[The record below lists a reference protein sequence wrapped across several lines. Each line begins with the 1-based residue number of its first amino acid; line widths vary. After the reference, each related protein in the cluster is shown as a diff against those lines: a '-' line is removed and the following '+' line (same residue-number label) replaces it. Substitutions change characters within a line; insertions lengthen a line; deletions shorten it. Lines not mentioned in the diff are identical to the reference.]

1 MSDLSEISKNENGE
15 GSMSRNAIKYLA
27 MAAMFCNHFAYIFLK
42 EGSTGQEVMVDIG
55 YSHYYVLF
63 PCGRIS
69 LHKICKELCTAAACI
84 RDPFT
89 DTLHAG
95 IETDEPE
102 HDVQP
107 SSMSGSGVG
116 CRSCKT

>member
-55 YSHYYVLF
+55 Y
-63 PCGRIS
+63 
-69 LHKICKELCTAAACI
+69 
-84 RDPFT
+84 FT
-89 DTLHAG
+89 DSLHAG

>member
-1 MSDLSEISKNENGE
+1 
-15 GSMSRNAIKYLA
+15 MSRKAIKYLA

-55 YSHYYVLF
+55 YFTAITMCYFIVEGYHYTRSVKNYALRLLVF
-63 PCGRIS
+63 GI
-69 LHKICKELCTAAACI
+69 LHV
-84 RDPFT
+84 
-89 DTLHAG
+89 G

>member
-27 MAAMFCNHFAYIFLK
+27 MAAMFCNHFAYIFLN
-42 EGSTGQEVMVDIG
+42 
-55 YSHYYVLF
+55 YVLF

-84 RDPFT
+84 WDPFT
-89 DTLHAG
+89 DPLHAG

-116 CRSCKT
+116 CRSRKT

>member
-27 MAAMFCNHFAYIFLK
+27 MAAMFCN
-42 EGSTGQEVMVDIG
+42 
-55 YSHYYVLF
+55 
-63 PCGRIS
+63 CGRIS

-89 DTLHAG
+89 DSLHAG

>member
-55 YSHYYVLF
+55 YFTAITMCYFLVEGYHY
-63 PCGRIS
+63 
-69 LHKICKELCTAAACI
+69 TAAACI
-84 RDPFT
+84 WNPFT
-89 DTLHAG
+89 DPLHAG

>member
-27 MAAMFCNHFAYIFLK
+27 IGKYDPV
-42 EGSTGQEVMVDIG
+42 GSSGGYRVF

-89 DTLHAG
+89 DPLHAG

>member
-27 MAAMFCNHFAYIFLK
+27 MAAMFCNHFAYI
-42 EGSTGQEVMVDIG
+42 
-55 YSHYYVLF
+55 
-63 PCGRIS
+63 
-69 LHKICKELCTAAACI
+69 

-89 DTLHAG
+89 DPLHAG